1 MRMNNEYIDEARKD
15 SEKSKVNEQFD
26 ELLEITSMKI
36 ECVTCVLKMNSI
48 SNNVG
53 FENKRIRI

>member
-1 MRMNNEYIDEARKD
+1 MNPLMRQEKT
-15 SEKSKVNEQFD
+15 EKSKVNEQFD